1 MPVSNQYSSLKT
13 TATEWQAEFTRQKSQ
28 YGPKIQCRLGCTDC
42 CHHLFR
48 ITELEAAYISRGIK
62 VLTPELRRKIEERAR
77 NYQEARKRLLAD
89 HSVPDA
95 WGTLPQPGMR
105 LACPALEEGA
115 CQIYEH
121 RPLVCRKYGIAL
133 FNPQKPGRIFA
144 CELNFKPG
152 EEIEDT
158 RLVQIQT
165 SIHDRWAAVQAE
177 HNDRGGQRDSNPIT
191 VARAILEDFG
201 PYLPR

>member
-1 MPVSNQYSSLKT
+1 MLSAV
-13 TATEWQAEFTRQKSQ
+13 
-28 YGPKIQCRLGCTDC
+28 RL
-42 CHHLFR
+42 
-48 ITELEAAYISRGIK
+48 
-62 VLTPELRRKIEERAR
+62 P
-77 NYQEARKRLLAD
+77 RLLSSRKNPSPFFFKD
-89 HSVPDA
+89 LS
-95 WGTLPQPGMR
+95 
-105 LACPALEEGA
+105 
-115 CQIYEH
+115 
-121 RPLVCRKYGIAL
+121 RKYGIAL